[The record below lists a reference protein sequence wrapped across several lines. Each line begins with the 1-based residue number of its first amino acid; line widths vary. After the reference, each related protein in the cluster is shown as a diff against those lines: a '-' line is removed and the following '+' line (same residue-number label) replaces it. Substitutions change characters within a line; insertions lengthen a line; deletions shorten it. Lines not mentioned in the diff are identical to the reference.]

1 MGIFHYLYSQSR
13 YMSYLVSGDLWMCFI
28 SHETRESHSL
38 YPPPSSEWVNEWDR
52 ERDSGEADTG
62 RSVVCQLHWYWN
74 VWAGVTT
81 GHLCR
86 WLSRCQCRR
95 ELLPSTWFSSTASNK
110 MYCMLFKQLLN
121 NCWMLN
127 EVPEEWK
134 WLCRGLVERCWGR
147 HLGEE
152 AGNLEEEE
160 HQHQDIVAPPSP
172 PTPAQCLQVQIFSAT
187 SPSPFLQ
194 SATGDAFSVA
204 PISTV
209 GALRIG

>member
-74 VWAGVTT
+74 VSAGVTT

-95 ELLPSTWFSSTASNK
+95 ELLPSTLFSFTASNK

-134 WLCRGLVERCWGR
+134 WLCRGLVERCWG
-147 HLGEE
+147 E
-152 AGNLEEEE
+152 ASWWGGGQLRGRG
-160 HQHQDIVAPPSP
+160 A
-172 PTPAQCLQVQIFSAT
+172 PTPGYCGSSFPSDPCTMLAGSNFFSNK
-187 SPSPFLQ
+187 PFPFPPKCHRGCILCC
-194 SATGDAFSVA
+194 SHFHSR
-204 PISTV
+204 SS
-209 GALRIG
+209 